1 MEWRRSVSGVRLRGS
16 VCPLGESAPPVHPA
30 LPQPSSRCRC
40 HHRCPTDIRCARWLT
55 ARARARRTSITADDR
70 GAAAQNRQ
78 RRQTAPA
85 AASAEQSQWCHCH
98 CHCHCPCARS
108 LVRCLSLPSCLQ
120 CHGGVRV
127 WRCAVGR
134 RIDNNWAGR
143 SAVSAL
149 SGLSCRH
156 RQPDWTTRETQRAR
170 EMSKKGA
177 TYFMHSQR
185 EWGYPPD

>member
-1 MEWRRSVSGVRLRGS
+1 MNNEMRRALEWRRSVSGVRLRGS

-55 ARARARRTSITADDR
+55 ARARARRTSITADDG

-98 CHCHCPCARS
+98 CHCHCARS

-127 WRCAVGR
+127 WRCAVAGGSTTIGPVGLRSPLCLASLVATVSQIGR
-134 RIDNNWAGR
+134 QEKH
-143 SAVSAL
+143 SE
-149 SGLSCRH
+149 
-156 RQPDWTTRETQRAR
+156 RER
-170 EMSKKGA
+170 
-177 TYFMHSQR
+177 
-185 EWGYPPD
+185 